1 MNKITM
7 LGNRVLLVPL
17 KQQSKTISG
26 IEIPPQYQDD
36 EKRYKVL
43 AVGPGKRLKNGTYAR
58 IECKPGDIVLVA
70 PFQAHVVIDELDGQL
85 RIFDASAIELV
96 EMSQYPSTSDCERPD
111 QCCFDGVDKEVQN
124 V

>member
-1 MNKITM
+1 MSFKKLTM

-26 IEIPPQYQDD
+26 LIIPEAFQDD
-36 EKRYKVL
+36 EKRYRVV
-43 AVGPGKRLKNGTYAR
+43 AVGPGKRLKDGTYKR

-70 PFQAHVVIDELDGQL
+70 PYQAHVIVDEHDGQL

-96 EMSQYPSTSDCERPD
+96 ETSNYETV
-111 QCCFDGVDKEVQN
+111 VDT
-124 V
+124 